1 VSATAPPAERR
12 LVVAS
17 RSLTALASDL
27 GGDLVTVP
35 ELVLDPGW
43 SAAPAIEQ
51 WRADLAAGPPVDQLV
66 VAVRTDPAPRGPLVE
81 FDLDGWVAAV
91 EVPLALWFIGLAAAA
106 SRCADGG
113 QVVAVVDRPEAKRA
127 AGWSPSSTV
136 ADAVE
141 TTVRSLALRHADRGV
156 GVNLVTVAVGGTDRD
171 DGHAR
176 AAAAV
181 GLLLGARDAGLTGTV
196 LAVGEGS

>member
-1 VSATAPPAERR
+1 MSATAPPAERR

-127 AGWSPSSTV
+127 A
-136 ADAVE
+136 
-141 TTVRSLALRHADRGV
+141 DRGV